1 MLSAIKSYLSKLAV
15 IIIIGLTAF
24 CFYQN
29 KRINVLDTELGQVTN
44 NYEYYQSLTGK
55 LKEQNRTLQLSIADL
70 NNANDSLLQNALE
83 VQKKLKIKDKN
94 LQQVQVINTQMKDTA
109 ATQIITKDV
118 NFKKELKLNP
128 LTTITIERKDSI
140 LTAILDLRNSQILFV
155 EEKKQYRNKYKNG
168 FQRFL
173 HFDWKKDRVRKYQ
186 IQNSNSLIKVTDTRV
201 VEVTE

>member
-94 LQQVQVINTQMKDTA
+94 LQQIQVINTQMKDTV
-109 ATQIITKDV
+109 TQIITKDV
-118 NFKKELKLNP
+118 NFKEELKLNP
-128 LTTITIERKDSI
+128 LTTIIIERKDSI

-173 HFDWKKDRVRKYQ
+173 HFDWKKDRVRKYT
-186 IQNSNSLIKVTDTRV
+186 IKNSNPLIKVTDSRV
-201 VEVTE
+201 VEIT

>member
-29 KRINVLDTELGQVTN
+29 NRIKVLDTELGQVTN

-94 LQQVQVINTQMKDTA
+94 LQQIQVINTQMKDTV
-109 ATQIITKDV
+109 TQIITKDV
-118 NFKKELKLNP
+118 NFKEELKLNP
-128 LTTITIERKDSI
+128 LTTIIIERKDSI
-140 LTAILDLRNSQILFV
+140 LTAILDIRNSQILFV

>member
-29 KRINVLDTELGQVTN
+29 KRIKVLDTELGQVTN

-70 NNANDSLLQNALE
+70 NNTNDSLLQNALE
-83 VQKKLKIKDKN
+83 VQKELKIKDKN
-94 LQQVQVINTQMKDTA
+94 LQQIQVINTQMKGTV
-109 ATQIITKDV
+109 TQIITKDV
-118 NFKKELKLNP
+118 NFKEELKLNP
-128 LTTITIERKDSI
+128 LTTIIIERKDSI

>member
-29 KRINVLDTELGQVTN
+29 KRIKILDIELGQVTN

-83 VQKKLKIKDKN
+83 VQKELKIKDKN
-94 LQQVQVINTQMKDTA
+94 LQQIQVINTQMKDTV
-109 ATQIITKDV
+109 TQIITKDV
-118 NFKKELKLNP
+118 NFKEELKLNP
-128 LTTITIERKDSI
+128 LTTIIIERKDSI

>member
-94 LQQVQVINTQMKDTA
+94 LQQIQVINTQMKDTV
-109 ATQIITKDV
+109 TQIITKDI
-118 NFKKELKLNP
+118 NFKEELKLNP
-128 LTTITIERKDSI
+128 LTTIIIERKDSI

>member
-29 KRINVLDTELGQVTN
+29 KRIKVLDTELGQVTN

-70 NNANDSLLQNALE
+70 NNTNDSLLQNALE
-83 VQKKLKIKDKN
+83 VQKELKIKDKN
-94 LQQVQVINTQMKDTA
+94 LQQIQVINTQMKDTV
-109 ATQIITKDV
+109 TQIITKDV
-118 NFKKELKLNP
+118 NFKEELKLNP
-128 LTTITIERKDSI
+128 LTTIIIERKDSI

-186 IQNSNSLIKVTDTRV
+186 IHNSNILIKVTDTRV

>member
-83 VQKKLKIKDKN
+83 VQKELKIKDKN
-94 LQQVQVINTQMKDTA
+94 LQQIQVINTQMKDTV
-109 ATQIITKDV
+109 TQIITKDV
-118 NFKKELKLNP
+118 NFKEELKLNP
-128 LTTITIERKDSI
+128 LTTIIIERKDSI

-186 IQNSNSLIKVTDTRV
+186 IHNSNNLIKVTDTRV

>member
-44 NYEYYQSLTGK
+44 NYEYYQNLTGK

-70 NNANDSLLQNALE
+70 NNTKDSLLQTAKE
-83 VQKKLKIKDKN
+83 VQKELKIKDKN
-94 LQQVQVINTQMKDTA
+94 LQQVQVINTQMKDTV
-109 ATQIITKDV
+109 TQIITKDV
-118 NFKKELKLNP
+118 NFKEELKLNP
-128 LTTITIERKDSI
+128 LTTIIIERKDSI

-186 IQNSNSLIKVTDTRV
+186 IHNSNNLIKVTDTRV

>member
-1 MLSAIKSYLSKLAV
+1 MLSAIKNYLSKLAV

-29 KRINVLDTELGQVTN
+29 KRIKVLDIELGQVTN

-83 VQKKLKIKDKN
+83 VQKELKIKDKN
-94 LQQVQVINTQMKDTA
+94 LQQIQVINTQMKDTV
-109 ATQIITKDV
+109 TQIITKDV
-118 NFKKELKLNP
+118 NFREELKLNP
-128 LTTITIERKDSI
+128 LTTIIIERKDSI

-186 IQNSNSLIKVTDTRV
+186 IHNSNNLIKVTDTRV

>member
-70 NNANDSLLQNALE
+70 NNTNDSLLQNALE
-83 VQKKLKIKDKN
+83 VQKELKIKDKN
-94 LQQVQVINTQMKDTA
+94 LQQIQVINTQMKDTV
-109 ATQIITKDV
+109 TQIITKDI

-128 LTTITIERKDSI
+128 LTTIIIERKDSI

-186 IQNSNSLIKVTDTRV
+186 IQNSNILIKVTDTRV

>member
-1 MLSAIKSYLSKLAV
+1 MLSAIKSYLRKLAV

-29 KRINVLDTELGQVTN
+29 KRIKVLDIELGQVTN

-83 VQKKLKIKDKN
+83 VQKELKIKDKN
-94 LQQVQVINTQMKDTA
+94 LQQIQVINTQMKDTV
-109 ATQIITKDV
+109 TQIITKDV
-118 NFKKELKLNP
+118 NFKEELKLNP
-128 LTTITIERKDSI
+128 LTTIIIERKDSI

-186 IQNSNSLIKVTDTRV
+186 IHNSNNLIKVTDTRV

>member
-83 VQKKLKIKDKN
+83 VQKELKIKDKN

-109 ATQIITKDV
+109 TTQIITKDV

>member
-15 IIIIGLTAF
+15 TIIIGLTAF

-29 KRINVLDTELGQVTN
+29 KRIRVLDKNLGQVTN

-55 LKEQNRTLQLSIADL
+55 LKDQNRTLQLSIADL
-70 NNANDSLLQNALE
+70 NNANDSLLQTAKE
-83 VQKKLKIKDKN
+83 VQKELKIKDKN

-109 ATQIITKDV
+109 TTQIITKDV

-155 EEKKQYRNKYKNG
+155 EEKKEYRNKYKNG

-173 HFDWKKDRVRKYQ
+173 HFDWKKDRIRKYQ
-186 IQNSNSLIKVTDTRV
+186 IYNSNELIKVTDTRV

>member
-29 KRINVLDTELGQVTN
+29 KRIKVLDTELGQVTN

-70 NNANDSLLQNALE
+70 NNTNDSLLQNALE
-83 VQKKLKIKDKN
+83 VQKELKIKDKN
-94 LQQVQVINTQMKDTA
+94 LQQIQVINTQMKDTV
-109 ATQIITKDV
+109 TQIITKDI
-118 NFKKELKLNP
+118 NFKEELKLNP
-128 LTTITIERKDSI
+128 LTTIIIERKDSI

>member
-94 LQQVQVINTQMKDTA
+94 LQQIQVINTQMKDTV
-109 ATQIITKDV
+109 TQIITKDI
-118 NFKKELKLNP
+118 NFKEELKLNP
-128 LTTITIERKDSI
+128 LTTTIIERKDSI

>member
-83 VQKKLKIKDKN
+83 VQKELKIKDKN
-94 LQQVQVINTQMKDTA
+94 LQQIQVINTQMKDTV
-109 ATQIITKDV
+109 TQIITKDV
-118 NFKKELKLNP
+118 NFKEELKLNP
-128 LTTITIERKDSI
+128 LTTIIIERKDSI

-186 IQNSNSLIKVTDTRV
+186 IHNSNILIKVTDTRV

>member
-29 KRINVLDTELGQVTN
+29 KRIKVLDTELGQATN

-70 NNANDSLLQNALE
+70 NNTNDSLLQNALE
-83 VQKKLKIKDKN
+83 VQKELKIKDKN
-94 LQQVQVINTQMKDTA
+94 LQQIQVINTQMKDTV
-109 ATQIITKDV
+109 TQIITKDV
-118 NFKKELKLNP
+118 NFKEELKLNP
-128 LTTITIERKDSI
+128 LTTIIIERKDSI

-186 IQNSNSLIKVTDTRV
+186 IHNSNILIKVTDTRV

>member
-70 NNANDSLLQNALE
+70 NNTKDSLLQTAKE
-83 VQKKLKIKDKN
+83 VQKELKIKDKN
-94 LQQVQVINTQMKDTA
+94 LQQVQVINTQMKDTV
-109 ATQIITKDV
+109 TQIITKDV
-118 NFKKELKLNP
+118 NFKEELKLNP
-128 LTTITIERKDSI
+128 LTTIIIERKDSI

>member
-29 KRINVLDTELGQVTN
+29 KRIKVLDTELGQVTN

-70 NNANDSLLQNALE
+70 NNTNDSLLQNALE
-83 VQKKLKIKDKN
+83 VQKQLKIKDKN
-94 LQQVQVINTQMKDTA
+94 LQQIQVINTQMKDTV
-109 ATQIITKDV
+109 TQIITKDV
-118 NFKKELKLNP
+118 NFKEELKLNP
-128 LTTITIERKDSI
+128 LTTIIIERKDSI

-186 IQNSNSLIKVTDTRV
+186 MHNSNILIKVTDTRV

>member
-83 VQKKLKIKDKN
+83 VQKELKIKDKN
-94 LQQVQVINTQMKDTA
+94 LQQIQVINTQMKDTV
-109 ATQIITKDV
+109 TQIITKDI
-118 NFKKELKLNP
+118 NFKEELKLNP
-128 LTTITIERKDSI
+128 LTTIIIERKDSI

-173 HFDWKKDRVRKYQ
+173 HFDWKKDRVRKYT
-186 IQNSNSLIKVTDTRV
+186 IKNSNPLIKVIDSRV
-201 VEVTE
+201 VEII

>member
-29 KRINVLDTELGQVTN
+29 KRIKVLDIELGQVTN

-83 VQKKLKIKDKN
+83 VQKELKIKDKN
-94 LQQVQVINTQMKDTA
+94 LQQIQVINTQMKDTV
-109 ATQIITKDV
+109 TQIITKDV
-118 NFKKELKLNP
+118 NFKEELKLNP
-128 LTTITIERKDSI
+128 LTTIIIERKDSI

-186 IQNSNSLIKVTDTRV
+186 IHNSNNLIKVTDTRV
-201 VEVTE
+201 VEVIE

>member
-29 KRINVLDTELGQVTN
+29 KRIKVLDKNLGQVTN
-44 NYEYYQSLTGK
+44 NYEYYQSLTGR
-55 LKEQNRTLQLSIADL
+55 LKDQNRTLQLSIADL
-70 NNANDSLLQNALE
+70 NNANDSLLQIAKE
-83 VQKKLKIKDKN
+83 VQKELKIKDKN
-94 LQQVQVINTQMKDTA
+94 LQQIQVINTQMKDTA
-109 ATQIITKDV
+109 TTQIITKEV

-155 EEKKQYRNKYKNG
+155 EEKKEYRNKYKNG

-173 HFDWKKDRVRKYQ
+173 HFDWKKDRIRKYQ
-186 IQNSNSLIKVTDTRV
+186 IHNSNELIKVIDTRL

>member
-29 KRINVLDTELGQVTN
+29 KRIKVLDIELGQVTN

-83 VQKKLKIKDKN
+83 VQKELKIKDKN
-94 LQQVQVINTQMKDTA
+94 LQQIQVINTQMKDTV
-109 ATQIITKDV
+109 TQIITKDI

-128 LTTITIERKDSI
+128 LTTIIIERKDSI

-186 IQNSNSLIKVTDTRV
+186 IQNSNKLIKVTDTRV

>member
-29 KRINVLDTELGQVTN
+29 KRIKVLDKNLGQVTN

-55 LKEQNRTLQLSIADL
+55 LKDQNRTLQLSIADL
-70 NNANDSLLQNALE
+70 NNTNDSLLQTAKE
-83 VQKKLKIKDKN
+83 AQKELKIKDKN

-109 ATQIITKDV
+109 TTQIITKDV

-155 EEKKQYRNKYKNG
+155 EEKKEYRNKYKNG

-173 HFDWKKDRVRKYQ
+173 HFDWKKDRIRKYQ
-186 IQNSNSLIKVTDTRV
+186 IYNSNELIKVTDTRV

>member
-29 KRINVLDTELGQVTN
+29 KRIKVLDTELGQVTN

-83 VQKKLKIKDKN
+83 VQKELKIKDKN
-94 LQQVQVINTQMKDTA
+94 LQQIQVINTQMKDTV
-109 ATQIITKDV
+109 TQIITKDV
-118 NFKKELKLNP
+118 NFKEELKLNP
-128 LTTITIERKDSI
+128 LTTIIIERKDSI

>member
-29 KRINVLDTELGQVTN
+29 KRIKVLDTELGQVTN

-70 NNANDSLLQNALE
+70 NNTNDSLLQNALE
-83 VQKKLKIKDKN
+83 VQKELKIKDKN
-94 LQQVQVINTQMKDTA
+94 LQQIQVINTQMKDTV
-109 ATQIITKDV
+109 TQIITKDV
-118 NFKKELKLNP
+118 NFKEELKVNP
-128 LTTITIERKDSI
+128 LTTIIIERKDSV

>member
-29 KRINVLDTELGQVTN
+29 KRIKVLDIELGQVTN

-83 VQKKLKIKDKN
+83 VQKELKIKDKN
-94 LQQVQVINTQMKDTA
+94 LQQIQVINTQMKDTV
-109 ATQIITKDV
+109 TQIITKDV
-118 NFKKELKLNP
+118 NFKEELKLNP
-128 LTTITIERKDSI
+128 LTTIIIERKDSI

>member
-1 MLSAIKSYLSKLAV
+1 MLSAIKSYFSKLAV

-94 LQQVQVINTQMKDTA
+94 LQQIQVINTQMKDTV
-109 ATQIITKDV
+109 TQIITKDV
-118 NFKKELKLNP
+118 NFKEELKLNP

-155 EEKKQYRNKYKNG
+155 EEKKQYRNKYKNW
-168 FQRFL
+168 FQRL
-173 HFDWKKDRVRKYQ
+173 LKFDWKKDIIRNYQ
-186 IQNSNSLIKVTDTRV
+186 IYNSNELINVTETRV
-201 VEVTE
+201 VELMD

>member
-29 KRINVLDTELGQVTN
+29 KRIKVLDTELGQVTN

-70 NNANDSLLQNALE
+70 NNTNDSLLQNALE
-83 VQKKLKIKDKN
+83 VQKELKIKDKN
-94 LQQVQVINTQMKDTA
+94 LQQIQVINTQMKDTV
-109 ATQIITKDV
+109 TQIITKDV
-118 NFKKELKLNP
+118 NFKEELKLNP
-128 LTTITIERKDSI
+128 LTTIIIERKDSI

-173 HFDWKKDRVRKYQ
+173 HFDWKKDRVRKYT
-186 IQNSNSLIKVTDTRV
+186 IKNSNPLIKVTDSRV
-201 VEVTE
+201 VEIT

>member
-83 VQKKLKIKDKN
+83 VQKELKIKDKN
-94 LQQVQVINTQMKDTA
+94 LQQIQVINTQMKDTV
-109 ATQIITKDV
+109 TQIITKDV
-118 NFKKELKLNP
+118 NFKEELKLNP
-128 LTTITIERKDSI
+128 LTTIIIERKDSI

-173 HFDWKKDRVRKYQ
+173 HFDWKKDRVRKYT
-186 IQNSNSLIKVTDTRV
+186 IKNSNPLIKVTDSRV
-201 VEVTE
+201 VEII

>member
-29 KRINVLDTELGQVTN
+29 KKIKVLDRDLGQVTN

-55 LKEQNRTLQLSIADL
+55 LKDQNRTLQLSIADL
-70 NNANDSLLQNALE
+70 NNTNDSLLQTAKE
-83 VQKKLKIKDKN
+83 AQKELKIKDKN

-109 ATQIITKDV
+109 TTQIITKEV

-155 EEKKQYRNKYKNG
+155 EEKKEYRNKYKNG

-173 HFDWKKDRVRKYQ
+173 HFDWKKDRIRKYT
-186 IQNSNSLIKVTDTRV
+186 IKNSNPLIKVTNSRV
-201 VEVTE
+201 VEII